1 MARRKQRDDTPV
13 RVTWIPYPRHA
24 PQPEL
29 HVIVYGRP
37 AGTDGPLDI
46 SHDWLQQD
54 GEWRHHEL
62 VTHWAPLTAAAA
74 QRPHAV
80 QPPPENV

>member
-1 MARRKQRDDTPV
+1 MTRKRKRDDTPV

-29 HVIVYGRP
+29 HVIVYGQPINSDAPP
-37 AGTDGPLDI
+37 AI
-46 SHDWLQQD
+46 SHDWLQPN
-54 GEWRHHEL
+54 GEWRHHQH
-62 VTHWAPLTAAAA
+62 VTHWAPLTYAAV

-80 QPPPENV
+80 QPPPEGV